1 MSEINPTDHKS
12 ITARHIPRNNT
23 RVEADF
29 SIWRDY
35 GPSKRHYRV
44 HHVWCLDPE
53 NTKDFFEKVWDYQVI
68 NTKLRFFSLHRFMF
82 HNENLAGKRRSSPSS
97 CCLQGIRFP
106 CAESLPRLVQP
117 PLTPLPGRAEPF
129 HAVQAPAE
137 HRLLHFR
144 LRLPIS
150 RTRGHGSR
158 ISCVTP
164 VGSQDE
170 AVREAF
176 PRILIDW
183 PLGHKT
189 SFFPKPIF
197 QTHVAVS
204 RRPIEI

>member
-1 MSEINPTDHKS
+1 MDRANDIIVCIMIGAWIRKIRRTYLKGFGT
-12 ITARHIPRNNT
+12 IRQKIRHC
-23 RVEADF
+23 DF
-29 SIWRDY
+29 
-35 GPSKRHYRV
+35 
-44 HHVWCLDPE
+44 L
-53 NTKDFFEKVWDYQVI
+53 
-68 NTKLRFFSLHRFMF
+68 LHRFMF

-150 RTRGHGSR
+150 RTQGHGSR

-164 VGSQDE
+164 V
-170 AVREAF
+170 
-176 PRILIDW
+176 
-183 PLGHKT
+183 
-189 SFFPKPIF
+189 
-197 QTHVAVS
+197 
-204 RRPIEI
+204 

>member
-53 NTKDFFEKVWDYQVI
+53 NTKDFFEKVWDYQVK
-68 NTKLRFFSLHRFMF
+68 NTTLRFFSLHRFMF

-129 HAVQAPAE
+129 HAVQAP
-137 HRLLHFR
+137 
-144 LRLPIS
+144 LRRRSIDSSTSDFASLSPELEDMEVEFPASPPWDPKTRPFGKRS
-150 RTRGHGSR
+150 RESSSIG
-158 ISCVTP
+158 
-164 VGSQDE
+164 
-170 AVREAF
+170 
-176 PRILIDW
+176 L
-183 PLGHKT
+183 
-189 SFFPKPIF
+189 
-197 QTHVAVS
+197 
-204 RRPIEI
+204 

>member
-35 GPSKRHYRV
+35 GQSKRHYRV
-44 HHVWCLDPE
+44 HHVWCLDPK
-53 NTKDFFEKVWDYQVI
+53 NTKDFFERIWEYQVK
-68 NTKLRFFSLHRFMF
+68 NTTLRFFSLHRFMF

-106 CAESLPRLVQP
+106 CAESLPRLVQL
-117 PLTPLPGRAEPF
+117 PLSPLRGQAEPF
-129 HAVQAPAE
+129 LAVQAPAE
-137 HRLLHFR
+137 QRLLHFR

-158 ISCVTP
+158 ISCEV
-164 VGSQDE
+164 
-170 AVREAF
+170 
-176 PRILIDW
+176 
-183 PLGHKT
+183 
-189 SFFPKPIF
+189 PISSIGL
-197 QTHVAVS
+197 QGT
-204 RRPIEI
+204 RP

>member
-44 HHVWCLDPE
+44 HHVWCLDPK
-53 NTKDFFEKVWDYQVI
+53 NTKDFFEKVWDYQVK
-68 NTKLRFFSLHRFMF
+68 NTTLRFFSLHRFMF

-106 CAESLPRLVQP
+106 GAESLPRLVQL
-117 PLTPLPGRAEPF
+117 PLSPLRGQAEPF
-129 HAVQAPAE
+129 LAVQAPAE
-137 HRLLHFR
+137 QRLLHFQ
-144 LRLPIS
+144 L
-150 RTRGHGSR
+150 RGHGSR
-158 ISCVTP
+158 ISQRQP
-164 VGSQDE
+164 SWDPN
-170 AVREAF
+170 F
-176 PRILIDW
+176 LDW

-189 SFFPKPIF
+189 LVFKANFSI
-197 QTHVAVS
+197 S
-204 RRPIEI
+204 W